1 MLRILLAK
9 PMAST
14 QCVQMPIQVQSLL
27 SNKKTCSGMAHSEL
41 TEYDDVEKYLVSIV
55 NSALAGKT
63 CKSVTACSG
72 IVLYRKSH
80 KNSNYQMQFN
90 ISTLASSCALLMP
103 VMVCRQLPWFSARY
117 WLPWFWKWRWLPW
130 LSSSRLPCFTGWR
143 LPWLSGWLLP
153 CCWQFPCWMW
163 WWWWTRWW
171 FWSPGFL
178 VPMVFGP
185 HGKCCCVIVRK

>member
-1 MLRILLAK
+1 MLRILIAK

-41 TEYDDVEKYLVSIV
+41 TEYDDVEKYFLFISIV

-63 CKSVTACSG
+63 CKFVKACSG

-80 KNSNYQMQFN
+80 KNSNYQLQFN
-90 ISTLASSCALLMP
+90 MSTLASSCALVMT
-103 VMVCRQLPWFSARY
+103 VMVCMRQW
-117 WLPWFWKWRWLPW
+117 WPW
-130 LSSSRLPCFTGWR
+130 LSGWR

-153 CCWQFPCWMW
+153 CWRRCLCWMW
-163 WWWWTRWW
+163 
-171 FWSPGFL
+171 
-178 VPMVFGP
+178 
-185 HGKCCCVIVRK
+185 

>member
-1 MLRILLAK
+1 
-9 PMAST
+9 
-14 QCVQMPIQVQSLL
+14 
-27 SNKKTCSGMAHSEL
+27 MAHSEL

-117 WLPWFWKWRWLPW
+117 
-130 LSSSRLPCFTGWR
+130 
-143 LPWLSGWLLP
+143 
-153 CCWQFPCWMW
+153 
-163 WWWWTRWW
+163 
-171 FWSPGFL
+171 
-178 VPMVFGP
+178 
-185 HGKCCCVIVRK
+185 